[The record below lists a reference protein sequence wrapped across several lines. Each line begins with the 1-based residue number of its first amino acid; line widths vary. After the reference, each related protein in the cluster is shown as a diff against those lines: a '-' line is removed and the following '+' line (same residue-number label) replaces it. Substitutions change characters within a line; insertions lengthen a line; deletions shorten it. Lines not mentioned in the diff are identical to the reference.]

1 MQVKSILA
9 AKGNEVATSS
19 PDAPLMAVIEQLS
32 ERNIGAIVVTDAAST
47 VVGIISER
55 DVVRAMARNGA
66 SVVDQPVS
74 SFMTSSVITCV
85 AEDST
90 HDLMTKMTTGRFR
103 HLPVVADGKLDGI
116 VSIGDVVKARINEV
130 QREAEALR
138 DYISSS

>member
-9 AKGNEVATSS
+9 VKGNDVATAA
-19 PDAPLMAVIEQLS
+19 PDTPLMNVIEQLS
-32 ERNIGAIVVTDAAST
+32 ERNIGAIVVTDGQRK

-66 SVVDQPVS
+66 SVVDQLVS
-74 SFMTSSVITCV
+74 SFMTSDVITCS
-85 AEDST
+85 EDDST

-103 HLPVVADGKLDGI
+103 HLPVVADGKLEGI
-116 VSIGDVVKARINEV
+116 ISIGDVVKARINEV

>member
-9 AKGNEVATSS
+9 AKGNDVATAS
-19 PDAPLMAVIEQLS
+19 PDAPLMAVMEQLS
-32 ERNIGAIVVTDAAST
+32 ERNIGAIVVTNDQRK

-74 SFMTSSVITCV
+74 EFMTSSVITCID
-85 AEDST
+85 EDST
-90 HDLMTKMTTGRFR
+90 HDLMTKMTSGRFR
-103 HLPVVADGKLDGI
+103 HLPVVADGKLTGI
-116 VSIGDVVKARINEV
+116 ISIGDVVKARINEV

-138 DYISSS
+138 EYISSS

>member
-9 AKGNEVATSS
+9 VKGNEVATAT
-19 PDAPLMAVIEQLS
+19 PDAPLMNVIEQLS
-32 ERNIGAIVVTDAAST
+32 ERNIGAIVVTDGQLNVA
-47 VVGIISER
+47 GIISER

-74 SFMTSSVITCV
+74 SFMTSSVVTCS

-90 HDLMTKMTTGRFR
+90 HELMTKMTTGRFR

-116 VSIGDVVKARINEV
+116 ISIGDVVKARINEV

>member
-9 AKGNEVATSS
+9 TKGNEVATSG
-19 PDAPLMAVIEQLS
+19 PDAPLMNVIEQLS
-32 ERNIGAIVVTDAAST
+32 ERNIGAIVVTDAAKA

-90 HDLMTKMTTGRFR
+90 HDLMTKMTAGRFR

-116 VSIGDVVKARINEV
+116 ISIGDVVKARINEV

>member
-9 AKGNEVATSS
+9 TKGNEVATAS
-19 PDAPLMAVIEQLS
+19 PDAPLMNIMEQLS
-32 ERNIGAIVVTDAAST
+32 ERNIGAIVVTDGKRK

-55 DVVRAMARNGA
+55 DVVRAMARHGV

-74 SFMTSSVITCV
+74 NFMTSSVITC
-85 AEDST
+85 ADEDST
-90 HDLMTKMTTGRFR
+90 HDLMTKMTSGRFR
-103 HLPVVADGKLDGI
+103 HLPVVADGKLSGI
-116 VSIGDVVKARINEV
+116 ISIGDVVKARINEV

>member
-9 AKGNEVATSS
+9 VKGNDVATAA
-19 PDAPLMAVIEQLS
+19 PDTPLMTVIEQLS
-32 ERNIGAIVVTDAAST
+32 ERNIGAIVVTDGQRK

-55 DVVRAMARNGA
+55 DVVRAMARKGA
-66 SVVDQPVS
+66 SVLDQLVS
-74 SFMTSSVITCV
+74 DFMTSEVITCS
-85 AEDST
+85 EDDST

-103 HLPVVADGKLDGI
+103 HLPVVADGKLEGI
-116 VSIGDVVKARINEV
+116 ISIGDVVKARINEV